1 MKELYRLKEMLCD
14 EIKQITEQG
23 KLTSASLQAADTI
36 VDVIKDID
44 TIEAME
50 QYGDYD
56 YDDEASY
63 RRGMSR
69 TNQNYR
75 MNDNYYNH
83 PMNYD
88 YSNRGMS
95 YRNDYYDNGYSRH
108 TATEKMINELE
119 MMMKDAE
126 TSKEKNTI
134 QRCIDE
140 LKNK

>member
-1 MKELYRLKEMLCD
+1 
-14 EIKQITEQG
+14 
-23 KLTSASLQAADTI
+23 
-36 VDVIKDID
+36 
-44 TIEAME
+44 ME
-50 QYGDYD
+50 QYGDYG